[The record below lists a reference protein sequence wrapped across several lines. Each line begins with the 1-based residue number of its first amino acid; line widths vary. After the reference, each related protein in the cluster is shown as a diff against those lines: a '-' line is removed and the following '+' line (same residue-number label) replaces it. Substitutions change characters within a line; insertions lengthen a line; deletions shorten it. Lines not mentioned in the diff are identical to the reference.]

1 MNKGVERKK
10 KPAGPKKAG
19 LFHSL
24 RLSSK
29 MSILLGLCS
38 AIALIGTGSVLID
51 ISKRGMEKSID
62 SNMVDKTHMAINDI
76 QNILYQNQVVAETIK
91 EGISSAYETEEEVGA
106 APAKI
111 WNVVDGKGDPVSAKA
126 MGPATFQ
133 SRIRNV
139 AIPANLYNAESSMLD
154 ALYAA
159 VNSDDSIFGVGI
171 YFDKDAFIPGVD
183 DYSLYLTKENAKT
196 RTIQTYSAGYQEEED
211 FKHLKETKKLSVSG
225 IYQDAYTK
233 DWVFSVMVPI
243 VIKEEFKGYVLLDMK
258 MDVFELLQQKDER
271 FPSLAIDLADNEG
284 NIAYSMDA
292 DTIAKPLKEI
302 MPEEAYNALE
312 TKKEEGKSFTTVT
325 SSADKGNVKRYIA
338 PVEVGDSDWWV
349 TVSLSEAEYNATLMT
364 LVKTALL
371 SNILGVLILV
381 CLTHFLIRTSLAP
394 LKKISSAGVE
404 VAKGNF
410 DVDIQ
415 YNKKDEIGELA
426 ESMRE
431 IMQRIRAI
439 ISDLQNKLSELS
451 KGNYR
456 VDMEDQEYYA
466 GAYAPLLQSLRDIR
480 GDLSDTMKEIKNSAA
495 QVQAGSE
502 QVSNAAQSLSEGATE
517 QASSIEELSAT
528 MVDISHKID
537 STLKITEEVATLS
550 NDAEKAVNVSTDKM
564 DEMAK
569 AMQDI
574 TVKSQEISKIIKTI
588 DDIAFQ
594 TNILSLNAA
603 IEAARAGAAGKGFAV
618 VADEVGNLAQKSA
631 KAAQNTSSLIAEAI
645 DAVEKGAKLSGET
658 VQSLEV
664 VSAQSKKINSII
676 GNISQASDEQ
686 AKGVKQVSV
695 GIDQISSVV
704 QNNSATAEESAAA
717 SEELSGQAHTLNELM
732 SKFQLKEEE

>member
-1 MNKGVERKK
+1 
-10 KPAGPKKAG
+10 
-19 LFHSL
+19 
-24 RLSSK
+24 
-29 MSILLGLCS
+29 MSI
-38 AIALIGTGSVLID
+38 
-51 ISKRGMEKSID
+51 
-62 SNMVDKTHMAINDI
+62 
-76 QNILYQNQVVAETIK
+76 
-91 EGISSAYETEEEVGA
+91 
-106 APAKI
+106 
-111 WNVVDGKGDPVSAKA
+111 
-126 MGPATFQ
+126 
-133 SRIRNV
+133 
-139 AIPANLYNAESSMLD
+139 
-154 ALYAA
+154 
-159 VNSDDSIFGVGI
+159 
-171 YFDKDAFIPGVD
+171 
-183 DYSLYLTKENAKT
+183 
-196 RTIQTYSAGYQEEED
+196 
-211 FKHLKETKKLSVSG
+211 
-225 IYQDAYTK
+225 
-233 DWVFSVMVPI
+233 MVPI
-243 VIKEEFKGYVLLDMK
+243 VIKEEFKGYVLVDMK

-431 IMQRIRAI
+431 IMQRIRVI

-480 GDLSDTMKEIKNSAA
+480 GDLSDTMKEIKNSAE
-495 QVQAGSE
+495 QVKAGSE

-537 STLKITEEVATLS
+537 STLKITEEVAQLS

-603 IEAARAGAAGKGFAV
+603 IEAARAGEAGKGFAV

-664 VSAQSKKINSII
+664 VSTQSKKINSMI

>member
-1 MNKGVERKK
+1 
-10 KPAGPKKAG
+10 
-19 LFHSL
+19 
-24 RLSSK
+24 
-29 MSILLGLCS
+29 
-38 AIALIGTGSVLID
+38 
-51 ISKRGMEKSID
+51 
-62 SNMVDKTHMAINDI
+62 
-76 QNILYQNQVVAETIK
+76 
-91 EGISSAYETEEEVGA
+91 
-106 APAKI
+106 
-111 WNVVDGKGDPVSAKA
+111 
-126 MGPATFQ
+126 
-133 SRIRNV
+133 
-139 AIPANLYNAESSMLD
+139 
-154 ALYAA
+154 
-159 VNSDDSIFGVGI
+159 
-171 YFDKDAFIPGVD
+171 
-183 DYSLYLTKENAKT
+183 
-196 RTIQTYSAGYQEEED
+196 
-211 FKHLKETKKLSVSG
+211 
-225 IYQDAYTK
+225 
-233 DWVFSVMVPI
+233 
-243 VIKEEFKGYVLLDMK
+243 
-258 MDVFELLQQKDER
+258 
-271 FPSLAIDLADNEG
+271 
-284 NIAYSMDA
+284 
-292 DTIAKPLKEI
+292 

-325 SSADKGNVKRYIA
+325 SGADKGNVKRYLA
-338 PVEVGDSDWWV
+338 PVEVGESDWWV

-364 LVKTALL
+364 LVKTALI
-371 SNILGVLILV
+371 SNILGILILV

-456 VDMEDQEYYA
+456 VDMEEQEYYA

-480 GDLSDTMKEIKNSAA
+480 GDLSDTMKEIKNSAE
-495 QVQAGSE
+495 QVKAGSE

-603 IEAARAGAAGKGFAV
+603 IEAARAGEAGKGFAV

-664 VSAQSKKINSII
+664 VSTQSKKINSMI